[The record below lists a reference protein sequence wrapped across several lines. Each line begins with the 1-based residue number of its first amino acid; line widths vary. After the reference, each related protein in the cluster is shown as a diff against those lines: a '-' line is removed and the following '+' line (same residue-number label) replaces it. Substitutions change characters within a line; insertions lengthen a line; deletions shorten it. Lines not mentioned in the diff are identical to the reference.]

1 MYIFELMIA
10 SSSMQSFIFWGIH
23 MKRNLFL
30 FGVLFALTST
40 SVLSACGNSSG
51 NTYKIII
58 AGMTANEE
66 RRRSIDFTDPYYQ
79 SELVLVCQNDQSI
92 DFDHVYNHEEL
103 ETLLDGK
110 ILVSQRGT
118 ITYTMIEEIFVPEFN
133 CIAAN
138 AVDSF
143 TTASILVSNNQ
154 AFAFTSELPVA
165 LSYVNGSDGKLNI
178 LHIENEIWGEVD
190 LPDLI
195 VSIGIKNGNDAFW
208 ANLNSALNEIST
220 STRVDIMEKMVNF
233 NANNDEPTDNIRD
246 KYTGSNGKIIVGLE
260 CNYPSFNWTETSE
273 NNYTYKINGKSKEFA
288 EGYDVEIAYLLAKS
302 LDMTLEFEKM
312 EWDAL
317 LSWANL

>member
-1 MYIFELMIA
+1 
-10 SSSMQSFIFWGIH
+10 

-30 FGVLFALTST
+30 FGALFALTSA

-92 DFDHVYNHEEL
+92 DFDHVYNREEL

-178 LHIENEIWGEVD
+178 LHIENEILGEEN
-190 LPDLI
+190 LAELS
-195 VSIGIKNGNDAFW
+195 VSIGIKKGNDEFL

-233 NANNDEPTDNIRD
+233 NANNNEPTDNIRD

>member
-1 MYIFELMIA
+1 
-10 SSSMQSFIFWGIH
+10 

-30 FGVLFALTST
+30 FGALFALTSA

-58 AGMTANEE
+58 AGMTANDE

-103 ETLLDGK
+103 KTLLDGK

-178 LHIENEIWGEVD
+178 LHIENEILGEEN
-190 LPDLI
+190 LAELS
-195 VSIGIKNGNDAFW
+195 VSIGIKKGNDEFL

-220 STRVDIMEKMVNF
+220 STKVDIMEKNVNF

>member
-1 MYIFELMIA
+1 
-10 SSSMQSFIFWGIH
+10 

-30 FGVLFALTST
+30 FGALFALTSA

-58 AGMTANEE
+58 AGMTANDE

-178 LHIENEIWGEVD
+178 LHIENEILGEEN
-190 LPDLI
+190 LAELS
-195 VSIGIKNGNDAFW
+195 VSIGIKKGNDEFL
-208 ANLNSALNEIST
+208 ANLNSELNEIST
-220 STRVDIMEKMVNF
+220 STRVDIM
-233 NANNDEPTDNIRD
+233 
-246 KYTGSNGKIIVGLE
+246 
-260 CNYPSFNWTETSE
+260 
-273 NNYTYKINGKSKEFA
+273 
-288 EGYDVEIAYLLAKS
+288 
-302 LDMTLEFEKM
+302 
-312 EWDAL
+312 
-317 LSWANL
+317 